1 MVFTVRYYLDTS
13 LDIRRI
19 EALSE
24 LFLLPVRVVSPL
36 MIKARDFT
44 QKHSHVV
51 TIARHNHRGGA
62 TMAMLILP
70 VVLLAILYYMLLK
83 RYQCVPNPPDKP
95 RLP

>member
-24 LFLLPVRVVSPL
+24 LFLLPVVSPL

-44 QKHSHVV
+44 QKRFHVV
-51 TIARHNHRGGA
+51 TIARHNHCGGA

-83 RYQCVPNPPDKP
+83 AISLCPEPSR
-95 RLP
+95 